1 MRPTSR
7 RVNGINEELPSPF
20 LEGEG
25 KRLGWEKGRQIT
37 EIDFK
42 PSLFLLFVAGE
53 ELAVLLLHKTDLQH
67 KTAVILVDRFPE

>member
-1 MRPTSR
+1 
-7 RVNGINEELPSPF
+7 
-20 LEGEG
+20 
-25 KRLGWEKGRQIT
+25 LGWEKGRKIT

-42 PSLFLLFVAGE
+42 PSLLLLFVAGE